1 MDFDFLQPV
10 EESVLAH
17 TLLMP
22 EQVLGRSLKIHTLKD
37 GFPEL
42 NNVKIAIIGLQE
54 TRNSFYDF
62 HDTFDLD
69 AFRLEFYGLYPG
81 NWDITIADF
90 GTITNGAS
98 VEDTYFAVQQICD
111 FTYKRSIIPIFIG
124 GSQDITLPMYR
135 AYSNLDSYINITAVD
150 NRFDFGEPGQLIS
163 SKSYMSKI
171 ILDEPN
177 RLFNFCNLGYQTF
190 YNAQEEMD
198 LLDRLFFE
206 SYRLGNLVSDI
217 SLVEPVLRDTDLLSI
232 DLKSMKS
239 IETGS
244 KTSYPNGFDA
254 LQICAI
260 ARYAGLSDRISSLGI
275 FEIPNKSLS
284 HALVAQLIW
293 YFVEGVRFR
302 VNEYP
307 FSVKSDCD
315 CYHVPMENE
324 NLTFYK
330 SNISGRWWVEVPR
343 INKENNKKV
352 QNTLL
357 PCTHQDYLDACNQ
370 ITPERWWKSFRRS
383 LI

>member
-1 MDFDFLQPV
+1 MDFNFLQPV

-81 NWDITIADF
+81 NWDVTIADF

-135 AYSNLDSYINITAVD
+135 AYSNLDSYINITVVD

-190 YNAQEEMD
+190 YNAQEELD

-244 KTSYPNGFDA
+244 KTSYPNGFECPA
-254 LQICAI
+254 NLCHCPIC
-260 ARYAGLSDRISSLGI
+260 
-275 FEIPNKSLS
+275 
-284 HALVAQLIW
+284 
-293 YFVEGVRFR
+293 
-302 VNEYP
+302 
-307 FSVKSDCD
+307 
-315 CYHVPMENE
+315 
-324 NLTFYK
+324 
-330 SNISGRWWVEVPR
+330 
-343 INKENNKKV
+343 
-352 QNTLL
+352 
-357 PCTHQDYLDACNQ
+357 
-370 ITPERWWKSFRRS
+370 RS
-383 LI
+383 KR